1 MDTSF
6 VEKKKKAQEI
16 QKPKIV
22 FYKTKK
28 KKNKQTNRGEKKE
41 KPITH

>member
-28 KKNKQTNRGEKKE
+28 KKKRVENKIQ
-41 KPITH
+41 

>member
-6 VEKKKKAQEI
+6 VEKKKAQEI

-22 FYKTKK
+22 LYKNKK
-28 KKNKQTNRGEKKE
+28 KKKE
-41 KPITH
+41 